1 MKKKQ
6 QGNQFTKLNEKDL
19 KHLFDLAVINALFR
33 FYNELYLQ
41 VDGVNMGVIWLQ
53 YWLIYLWN
61 IVNNN

>member
-19 KHLFDLAVINALFR
+19 KHLFDLAVINTLFR